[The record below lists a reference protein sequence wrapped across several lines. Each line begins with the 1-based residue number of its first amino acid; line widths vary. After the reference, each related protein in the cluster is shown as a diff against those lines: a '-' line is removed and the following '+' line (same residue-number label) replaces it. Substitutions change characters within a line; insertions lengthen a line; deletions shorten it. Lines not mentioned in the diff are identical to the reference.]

1 MFNKKI
7 FIFISMALVA
17 ISCDNSD
24 SNPMA
29 PEEHT
34 DAEGLILELNGEE
47 VYRQF
52 QGEITNN
59 LSLSVNSTLE
69 LSVHFLDDDG
79 NEIEHEEHMEGEEE
93 DELSFGGYDNTI
105 ISIEMEDH
113 DDHDDACDDCVATCS
128 AYVMENYGY
137 TQEAANTWCQTTPNA
152 QNGCAETCVDDH
164 DDSGEEEHHEMGFE
178 LTGLSTGST
187 SFTISLMHDDHAD
200 FISMPINITVQ

>member
-52 QGEITNN
+52 QGQITNN

-93 DELSFGGYDNTI
+93 EEDELSFGEYDDTI
-105 ISIEMEDH
+105 ISIEIEEHCDEITSQIDCDSSDHCEWHVDDMACEEEGH
-113 DDHDDACDDCVATCS
+113 DD
-128 AYVMENYGY
+128 
-137 TQEAANTWCQTTPNA
+137 
-152 QNGCAETCVDDH
+152 
-164 DDSGEEEHHEMGFE
+164 DDSDEEEEHHEMGFE
-178 LTGLSTGST
+178 LTGLSAGST

>member
-52 QGEITNN
+52 QGQITNN

-79 NEIEHEEHMEGEEE
+79 DEIEHEEHMEGEEE
-93 DELSFGGYDNTI
+93 EEDELLFGEYDDTI
-105 ISIEMEDH
+105 ISIEIEEHCDEITSQTDCDSSDHCEWHADDMACEEEGH
-113 DDHDDACDDCVATCS
+113 DD
-128 AYVMENYGY
+128 
-137 TQEAANTWCQTTPNA
+137 
-152 QNGCAETCVDDH
+152 
-164 DDSGEEEHHEMGFE
+164 DSDGEEEHHEMGFE
-178 LTGLSTGST
+178 LTGLSAGST

>member
-52 QGEITNN
+52 QGQITNN

-93 DELSFGGYDNTI
+93 EEDELLFGEYDDTI
-105 ISIEMEDH
+105 ISIEIEEHCDEITSQTDCDSSDHCEWHADDMACEEEGH
-113 DDHDDACDDCVATCS
+113 DD
-128 AYVMENYGY
+128 
-137 TQEAANTWCQTTPNA
+137 
-152 QNGCAETCVDDH
+152 
-164 DDSGEEEHHEMGFE
+164 DDSDEEEEHHEMGFE
-178 LTGLSTGST
+178 LTGLSAGST

>member
-52 QGEITNN
+52 QGQITNN

-93 DELSFGGYDNTI
+93 EEDELLFGEYDDTI
-105 ISIEMEDH
+105 ISIEIEEHCDEITSQTDCDSSDHCEWHADDMACEEEGH
-113 DDHDDACDDCVATCS
+113 DDD
-128 AYVMENYGY
+128 
-137 TQEAANTWCQTTPNA
+137 
-152 QNGCAETCVDDH
+152 
-164 DDSGEEEHHEMGFE
+164 DDSDGEEEHHEMGFE
-178 LTGLSTGST
+178 LTGLSAGST

-200 FISMPINITVQ
+200 FTSMPINITVQ

>member
-52 QGEITNN
+52 QGQITNN

-93 DELSFGGYDNTI
+93 EEDELSFGEYDDTI
-105 ISIEMEDH
+105 ISIEIEEHCDEITSQIDCDSSDHCEWHADDMACEEEGH
-113 DDHDDACDDCVATCS
+113 DD
-128 AYVMENYGY
+128 
-137 TQEAANTWCQTTPNA
+137 
-152 QNGCAETCVDDH
+152 
-164 DDSGEEEHHEMGFE
+164 DDSDEEEEHHEMGFE
-178 LTGLSTGST
+178 LTGLSAGST

>member
-7 FIFISMALVA
+7 FIFISMALVV
-17 ISCDNSD
+17 ISCNNSN

-34 DAEGLILELNGEE
+34 DAEGLILELNGQE

-52 QGEITNN
+52 QGQITNN

-69 LSVHFLDDDG
+69 LSVHFLGDDG

-93 DELSFGGYDNTI
+93 DELSFGDYDNTI
-105 ISIEMEDH
+105 ISIEMEEHCDEITNQTGCNASEH
-113 DDHDDACDDCVATCS
+113 CEWHSDEGAC
-128 AYVMENYGY
+128 EEEG
-137 TQEAANTWCQTTPNA
+137 
-152 QNGCAETCVDDH
+152 H

-178 LTGLSTGST
+178 LTGLSSGTT
-187 SFTISLMHDDHAD
+187 NFTISLMHDDHAD
-200 FISMPINITVQ
+200 FISMPISITVQ